1 MGHFHFVLA
10 TFAGLIL
17 LIKKST
23 DLFQFPLVVDN
34 TGLTNICCCCC
45 FCETSSGEQLEEEE
59 RELLLLLLCS
69 QEMESKEKRNW
80 QKTVNNCPFPQ
91 TTKKEVTEKWTYYL
105 NFRWETLTVMA
116 SLKRK
121 QLDKDPFS
129 FPKINLL
136 IPNNFFLL
144 SCKNVLTITKLQ
156 FQSFEYVV

>member
-34 TGLTNICCCCC
+34 TGLTNICC

-105 NFRWETLTVMA
+105 NFRWETLTVMGPKGRTSKD
-116 SLKRK
+116 SL
-121 QLDKDPFS
+121 
-129 FPKINLL
+129 
-136 IPNNFFLL
+136 
-144 SCKNVLTITKLQ
+144 
-156 FQSFEYVV
+156 